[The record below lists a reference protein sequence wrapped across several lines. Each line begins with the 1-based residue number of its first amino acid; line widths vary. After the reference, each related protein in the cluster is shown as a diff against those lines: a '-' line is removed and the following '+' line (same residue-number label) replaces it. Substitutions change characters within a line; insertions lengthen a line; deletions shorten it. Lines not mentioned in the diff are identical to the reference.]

1 MKNNANLPLGL
12 GYKLKIRHCAL
23 TSIVKFARLKI
34 FGVNLTNVIPK
45 IFNKNTI
52 LILQHC

>member
-34 FGVNLTNVIPK
+34 FG
-45 IFNKNTI
+45 
-52 LILQHC
+52 